1 MSEFVTPSKQIL
13 DPRVDLNKQA
23 RGIERLGGAKIPLG
37 APGQTQLTAG
47 LRASTDIIIV
57 QIRCTGLSAVDTLG
71 LRFNGDSS
79 ASYWNHNDVSTA
91 GNATFSNENEISQ
104 TSVRLAI
111 TVTGLTNN
119 DDGGTQARFCF
130 GWFNNTAGVEKI
142 GQWFQCRATNSIAT
156 PGNLY
161 FGTGSWVKTGQRIT
175 SVTLV
180 TGGGV
185 ATMNAGTGITIFGK
199 DYP

>member
-1 MSEFVTPSKQIL
+1 MGEFNVPGRAFI
-13 DPRVDLNKQA
+13 DPTRDLNKEA
-23 RGIERLGGAKIPLG
+23 RGVERLGGAKIPLG
-37 APGQTQLTAG
+37 APGQTSLTAG
-47 LRASTDIIIV
+47 LRSSTDIIII

-71 LRFNGDSS
+71 LRFNGDNT
-79 ASYWNHNDVSTA
+79 ASYWNHNDVSSQ

-104 TSVRLAI
+104 TSIRLAI
-111 TVTGLTNN
+111 TISGLTNN
-119 DDGGTQARFCF
+119 DDGGTQSRFCF

-142 GQWFQCRATNSIAT
+142 GQWFQCRATNAVAT
-156 PGNLY
+156 PGTLF

-185 ATMNAGTGITIFGK
+185 ATMNAGTGFSVFGK